1 VVTHDMRSAFSISDR
16 MAMVQAGEIIFSG
29 TPTEFDQSKDPRV
42 EHFIKGI
49 APVNEDVE
57 TLLRA

>member
-1 VVTHDMRSAFSISDR
+1 
-16 MAMVQAGEIIFSG
+16 VQAGEIIFSG
-29 TPTEFDQSKDPRV
+29 TPSEFDQSQDPRV